1 MKKLTFFL
9 LMLVASIGA
18 TAKSLVFTLNDGTK
32 VYYQLSSEVNPI
44 MRFKEGKLLINDDVY
59 EFDGIKNFYLSD
71 EDAPN
76 AIENVQSK
84 PNVTFQANTVLI
96 PADAVKVLK
105 VFTVDGVEVKT
116 VIQNEGDVFSVDLN
130 GLAKGVYVIS
140 TGKSSL
146 KVIKK

>member
-1 MKKLTFFL
+1 MKKLTLSL

-44 MRFKEGKLLINDDVY
+44 MRFKEGKLLVNDDVY

-84 PNVTFQANTVLI
+84 PNVTFKANTVLI

>member
-44 MRFKEGKLLINDDVY
+44 MRFKEGKLLVNDDVY

-84 PNVTFQANTVLI
+84 PNVSFKANTVLI

-146 KVIKK
+146 KVIQK

>member
-44 MRFKEGKLLINDDVY
+44 MRFKEGKLLVNDDVY

-84 PNVTFQANTVLI
+84 PNVTFKANTVLI

-116 VIQNEGDVFSVDLN
+116 VIQNKGDVFSVDLN

>member
-1 MKKLTFFL
+1 MKKLALSL

-44 MRFKEGKLLINDDVY
+44 MRFKEGKLLVNDDVY
-59 EFDGIKNFYLSD
+59 EFDGIKNFHLSD

-84 PNVTFQANTVLI
+84 PNVTFKANTVLI

-146 KVIKK
+146 KVTKK

>member
-44 MRFKEGKLLINDDVY
+44 MRFKEGKLLVNDDVY

-84 PNVTFQANTVLI
+84 PNVTFKANTVLI

-116 VIQNEGDVFSVDLN
+116 VIQNEGDVLSVDLN

>member
-18 TAKSLVFTLNDGTK
+18 TAKSLVFTLNDGTE

-44 MRFKEGKLLINDDVY
+44 MRFKEGKLLVNDDVY

-84 PNVTFQANTVLI
+84 PNVTFKANTVLI

>member
-1 MKKLTFFL
+1 MKKLTFSL

-44 MRFKEGKLLINDDVY
+44 MRFKEGKLLVNDDVY

-84 PNVTFQANTVLI
+84 PNVTFKANTVLI

-146 KVIKK
+146 KMIKK

>member
-1 MKKLTFFL
+1 MKKLTFSL

-44 MRFKEGKLLINDDVY
+44 MRFKEGKLLVNDDVY

-84 PNVTFQANTVLI
+84 PNVSFKANTVLI

>member
-44 MRFKEGKLLINDDVY
+44 MRFEEGKLLVNDDVY

-84 PNVTFQANTVLI
+84 PNVTFKANTVLI

-116 VIQNEGDVFSVDLN
+116 VIQNEADVFSVDLN

>member
-44 MRFKEGKLLINDDVY
+44 MRFKEGKLLVNDDVY

-76 AIENVQSK
+76 AIENVQSR
-84 PNVTFQANTVLI
+84 PNVTFKANTVLI

>member
-1 MKKLTFFL
+1 MKKLTFSL

-44 MRFKEGKLLINDDVY
+44 MRFKEGKLLVNDDVY
-59 EFDGIKNFYLSD
+59 EFDGIKNYYLSD

-84 PNVTFQANTVLI
+84 PNVTFKANTVLI

>member
-44 MRFKEGKLLINDDVY
+44 MRFKEGKLLVNDEVY

-84 PNVTFQANTVLI
+84 PNVTFKANTVLI